1 MVVLAASFTSTVSAQ
16 KKVDPTGTWTYEA
29 TQAPYEYS
37 TGDLVIT
44 KEAKEYSVKMVLGE
58 YEAET
63 EKEVY
68 EKNVLTFV
76 VYVDTEEVEIK
87 MTVAKETMEGTAS
100 YSEGTIPITAKK
112 NYSCKNQTGVSRSG
126 LFFSEGRYAQ
136 ANRNFLYC
144 RLLC

>member
-1 MVVLAASFTSTVSAQ
+1 MKTVRFLLMVVLAASFTLTVSAQ

-29 TQAPYEYS
+29 NQAPYEYS
-37 TGDLVIT
+37 TGDIVVA

-68 EKNVLTFV
+68 EKNVLSFV

-87 MTVAKETMEGTAS
+87 LTVAKETMEGTAS
-100 YSEGTIPITAKK
+100 YSEGSIPITAKK
-112 NYSCKNQTGVSRSG
+112 KK
-126 LFFSEGRYAQ
+126 
-136 ANRNFLYC
+136 
-144 RLLC
+144 